1 MNTKT
6 KIFIS
11 LGVLLIVLLFGILG
25 YFLYSQQQ
33 QIKNLAAMV
42 NGQPGKVEEV
52 LTEETKKLIEETAK
66 SIEAANKEQQRKQ
79 VLEETKS
86 ISGSVKSV
94 SDDSLVVEVW
104 YLDNGVVQVAES
116 GAVAKE
122 YTIKKDAKTEMDK
135 DIKVGNIVNVFS
147 DSPVLEVSS
156 FTATKIERVSSGEI
170 VSTFPVQPA
179 QEKK

>member
-11 LGVLLIVLLFGILG
+11 LGILLIVLLFGILG

-42 NGQPGKVEEV
+42 SGQPGKVEEV

-86 ISGSVKSV
+86 ISGSVKSI

-104 YLDNGVVQVAES
+104 YLDNGVIQAEN
-116 GAVAKE
+116 AVAKE

-135 DIKVGNIVNVFS
+135 DIKVGNIVNVFA

-170 VSTFPVQPA
+170 VSTFSVQPA